1 MTLMKYSTRQLLQT
15 ALFGF
20 LFFNIASVQIHAQDH
35 FDSRWI
41 TTWATSP
48 SSLLPVDED
57 YQVIENQT
65 LRMIVHSSVGGDSV
79 RLRLAN
85 YHGNQPIQIGTV
97 SIALQAQADSIQPGS
112 SKDVNFSGAQSVT
125 IPRGAVILSDPVS
138 FSVPELSNLTVSLYL
153 PNSSGFL
160 TNHALSNQ
168 TNYISEVGDH
178 SSSTNL
184 PIASESPA
192 WNLLTAIDVI
202 NDNAVT
208 AIATVG
214 DSITDGWGSTLS
226 GNQRW
231 PDHFARRL
239 FADDSIAN
247 FAVINAGIS
256 GNRVTGEGNLLFG
269 QNLQARFERDV
280 LALNKIT
287 HIVLLEGINDI
298 GLPSMEGGESSTA
311 EEIIAGYRNIIA
323 RAQARGIR
331 IFGATLTPYEG
342 AVYYT
347 EAGEQI
353 RQEVNHFIRQSGEFD
368 GVIDFDAV
376 VQDPERPIRIRP
388 AFTEDNLHPNDAG
401 YKAMAEAID
410 LELFR

>member
-1 MTLMKYSTRQLLQT
+1 M
-15 ALFGF
+15 
-20 LFFNIASVQIHAQDH
+20 
-35 FDSRWI
+35 
-41 TTWATSP
+41 
-48 SSLLPVDED
+48 
-57 YQVIENQT
+57 
-65 LRMIVHSSVGGDSV
+65 
-79 RLRLAN
+79 
-85 YHGNQPIQIGTV
+85 
-97 SIALQAQADSIQPGS
+97 
-112 SKDVNFSGAQSVT
+112 NFSGVQSVT

-138 FSVPELSNLTVSLYL
+138 FNVPELSNLAVSLYL
-153 PNSSGFL
+153 PNSSWFL

-168 TNYISEVGDH
+168 TNYISEEGDH

-192 WNLLTAIDVI
+192 WSLLTAIDVI

-231 PDHFARRL
+231 PNHFARRL

-256 GNRVTGEGNLLFG
+256 GNRVTSEGNLLFG

-298 GLPSMEGGESSTA
+298 GLPSMEGGEPSTA
-311 EEIIAGYRNIIA
+311 EEIVAGYRNIIA

-353 RQEVNHFIRQSGEFD
+353 RQEVNQFIRQSGEFD
-368 GVIDFDAV
+368 GVIDFDAI
-376 VQDPERPIRIRP
+376 VQDPDRPIRMLP

>member
-1 MTLMKYSTRQLLQT
+1 MR
-15 ALFGF
+15 
-20 LFFNIASVQIHAQDH
+20 
-35 FDSRWI
+35 
-41 TTWATSP
+41 
-48 SSLLPVDED
+48 
-57 YQVIENQT
+57 
-65 LRMIVHSSVGGDSV
+65 
-79 RLRLAN
+79 
-85 YHGNQPIQIGTV
+85 
-97 SIALQAQADSIQPGS
+97 
-112 SKDVNFSGAQSVT
+112 
-125 IPRGAVILSDPVS
+125 
-138 FSVPELSNLTVSLYL
+138 
-153 PNSSGFL
+153 
-160 TNHALSNQ
+160 
-168 TNYISEVGDH
+168 
-178 SSSTNL
+178 
-184 PIASESPA
+184 
-192 WNLLTAIDVI
+192 
-202 NDNAVT
+202 
-208 AIATVG
+208 
-214 DSITDGWGSTLS
+214 
-226 GNQRW
+226 
-231 PDHFARRL
+231 
-239 FADDSIAN
+239 
-247 FAVINAGIS
+247 
-256 GNRVTGEGNLLFG
+256 LLFG

-376 VQDPERPIRIRP
+376 VQDPDRPIRIRP